1 MEKGWEAGAVDDAGV
16 GAAELASAR
25 GFLDWGTVRIV
36 SVGIN
41 VGGSTGNSNV
51 DIAIIG
57 ATDVGMSG
65 VGDASIGNAGVVGT
79 GVGGGGASVEV
90 VGVGVA
96 CGRSIGVGV
105 AGGSSTSVQR
115 WHWQRRR
122 GWGTCWR
129 LARLG
134 CLLLAEEDMVLDW
147 LD

>member
-1 MEKGWEAGAVDDAGV
+1 M
-16 GAAELASAR
+16 
-25 GFLDWGTVRIV
+25 DWGTVRIV

-122 GWGTCWR
+122 GWG
-129 LARLG
+129 LG
-134 CLLLAEEDMVLDW
+134 YLLAIGEVGVFVVGGGRHGVGLVGLTVDVRH
-147 LD
+147 